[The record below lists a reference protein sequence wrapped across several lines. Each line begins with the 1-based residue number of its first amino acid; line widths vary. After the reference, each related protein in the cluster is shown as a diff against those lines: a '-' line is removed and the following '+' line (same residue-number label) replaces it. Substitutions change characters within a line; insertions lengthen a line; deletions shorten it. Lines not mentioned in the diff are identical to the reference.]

1 MKTFR
6 AALGLTLFFFLF
18 TGVAYPLAM
27 TALSQA
33 IFPAQAN
40 GSLITENGKV
50 VGSALI
56 GQTFTDAKYFHPR
69 PSAAGSGYDGANSSG
84 TNLGPN
90 SAKLLKGAEGFD
102 GVEQLAIAYR
112 KANGLQAG
120 AVVPADAVTRSASG
134 LDPHISVENAKL
146 QSARVAKV
154 RGVDTAV
161 VENAIAEATESPFLG
176 VFGDPAVN
184 VLRLNLS
191 LDRVALKK

>member
-40 GSLITENGKV
+40 GSLIKQNGKF

-56 GQTFTDAKYFHPR
+56 GQNFADAKHFHPR

-90 SAKLLKGAEGFD
+90 SAKLLKGVEGFD
-102 GVEQLAIAYR
+102 GVEQLAFAYR
-112 KANGLQAG
+112 KANGLEAG

-134 LDPHISVENAKL
+134 LDPHISVENARI
-146 QSARVAKV
+146 QTSRVAEA
-154 RGVDTAV
+154 RGVPVAEIEKLIT
-161 VENAIAEATESPFLG
+161 EATERPFLG
-176 VFGDPAVN
+176 VFGEAAVN
-184 VLRLNLS
+184 VLKLNLS
-191 LDRVALKK
+191 LNRTASKQ